1 MITFKKS
8 KLIRNI
14 SVSIMKYEWK
24 RNLILIFAVLETVY
38 ITVYCRKLVCTRFPF
53 SALRDLVLPM
63 FA

>member
-24 RNLILIFAVLETVY
+24 RNLILIFAVLST
-38 ITVYCRKLVCTRFPF
+38 
-53 SALRDLVLPM
+53 SALLSAMVLNA
-63 FA
+63 FFL